1 VENRQ
6 WHRKEKQMFHVHVT
20 ENSRPYDVWMYI
32 RHTGEYDFENLFFIF
47 SQQGPGIPTSS
58 YKQKLNLATPDGRW
72 TGKTA
77 GNLYENRL
85 LLQKNYIFPDTGVYV
100 FEIAQHMH
108 ENPIRNITDIG
119 LRSVVKLWYGSF
131 GGYFFRFPSYM
142 LWWYGSETGLMIV
155 VFSKALLL
163 ICQ

>member
-1 VENRQ
+1 MRYFMKRCKRIAIFSLLFFLVACVNEPFYDVYKSVENRH
-6 WHRKEKQMFHVHVT
+6 WHRTEKQMFHVHVT
-20 ENSRPYDVWMYI
+20 ENNRPYDMWVYI

-47 SQQGPGIPTSS
+47 SQQGPGIPTRSS
-58 YKQKLNLATPDGRW
+58 KQKLNLATPDGRW

-85 LLQKNYIFPDTGVYV
+85 LLQKNYIFPDTGVYI

-119 LRSVVKLWYGSF
+119 LKIVVK
-131 GGYFFRFPSYM
+131 
-142 LWWYGSETGLMIV
+142 
-155 VFSKALLL
+155 
-163 ICQ
+163 

>member
-1 VENRQ
+1 MRYFMKRCKRIAIFSLLFFLVACVNEPFYDVYKSVENRQ
-6 WHRKEKQMFHVHVT
+6 WHRKEKQIFHVHVK

-85 LLQKNYIFPDTGVYV
+85 LLQKNYIFPDTGLYV

-119 LRSVVKLWYGSF
+119 LKIVVK
-131 GGYFFRFPSYM
+131 
-142 LWWYGSETGLMIV
+142 
-155 VFSKALLL
+155 
-163 ICQ
+163 

>member
-1 VENRQ
+1 MRYFMKRCKRIAIFSLLFFLVACVNEPFYDVYKSVENRQ
-6 WHRKEKQMFHVHVT
+6 WHRTEKQMFHVHVT

-77 GNLYENRL
+77 GTLTENRL
-85 LLQKNYIFPDTGVYV
+85 LLEKNYLFPVTGVYV

-108 ENPIRNITDIG
+108 ENPIRNIADIG
-119 LRSVVKLWYGSF
+119 LKIVVK
-131 GGYFFRFPSYM
+131 
-142 LWWYGSETGLMIV
+142 
-155 VFSKALLL
+155 
-163 ICQ
+163 